1 MVAYSQMNHLMRM
14 ILITIFL
21 QPLAILA
28 YVLVGSICSN
38 WKCREIKHLK
48 TGTFPIVFFYQ
59 TDWSLCFYWEE
70 SRPETTQFPEIPVVS
85 LKTKALSSAKE
96 AALLVWLFWKKKKKS
111 HCQFWKWAS
120 THLNILCLEILS
132 SLVLSYSFSRF
143 SFIIWNI
150 NSI

>member
-85 LKTKALSSAKE
+85 LKTKALSSANE
-96 AALLVWLFWKKKKKS
+96 AALLVWLFWKKKKSMSVLKMS
-111 HCQFWKWAS
+111 IHTSEYSLLRNLIQFGPK
-120 THLNILCLEILS
+120 LQFLQIFFYYLK
-132 SLVLSYSFSRF
+132 Y
-143 SFIIWNI
+143 
-150 NSI
+150 